1 MTEHIVKSFEEELEH
16 ISSQVSKMGGL
27 AESQLRSAIDCVTRR
42 DLKLASQTVMHDQ
55 HLDEL
60 ELSIE
65 NDAVKLI
72 ALRQPMAL
80 DLREAMSAIKI
91 AADLERIGDLSKNI
105 SKRALIMFD
114 DYETPTRLA
123 QGLSRMGK
131 LAHGQL
137 NMVLDAYVNRDA
149 AVARKVWLSDEEI
162 DEMYNSVFR
171 ELLTYMM
178 EDPRTIGVCT
188 HLLFVA
194 KNIERIGDHATN
206 IAETVSYLVTGRR
219 ITEARPKRDQTST
232 TPVGGDFLE

>member
-1 MTEHIVKSFEEELEH
+1 VTEHIVKSFEEELEQLSTH
-16 ISSQVSKMGGL
+16 VSKMGGL
-27 AESQLRSAIDCVTRR
+27 AEAQLRSAIECVTRR
-42 DLKLASQTVMHDQ
+42 DLKLASQTVTHDQ

-60 ELSIE
+60 ELLIE
-65 NDAVKLI
+65 NDAVKMI

-91 AADLERIGDLSKNI
+91 ASDLERIGDLAKNI

-114 DYETPTRLA
+114 DYETPTRLV

-131 LAHGQL
+131 LAHAQL

-149 AVARKVWLSDEEI
+149 SVAKKVWLSDEEI

-206 IAETVSYLVTGRR
+206 IAETVSYLVTGHRV
-219 ITEARPKRDQTST
+219 TEARPKRDQTST
-232 TPVGGDFLE
+232 TPVGSDLPE

>member
-1 MTEHIVKSFEEELEH
+1 VTEHIVKSFEGELEQLS
-16 ISSQVSKMGGL
+16 INVSKMGGL
-27 AESQLRSAIDCVTRR
+27 AEAQLQASIDSVTRR
-42 DLKLASQTVMHDQ
+42 DLKLADQTVRQDQ
-55 HLDEL
+55 QLDIL
-60 ELSIE
+60 ELQIE
-65 NDAVKLI
+65 ESAVRMI

-105 SKRALIMFD
+105 SKRALVMFD
-114 DYETPTRLA
+114 DLEIPNRLL
-123 QGLSRMGK
+123 QGLNRMGK
-131 LAHGQL
+131 LALGQL
-137 NMVLDAYVNRDA
+137 KLVLDAYTHRDA
-149 AVARKVWLSDEEI
+149 TAANKVWLSDEEI

-206 IAETVSYLVTGRR
+206 IAETVSYLVTGERVVD
-219 ITEARPKRDQTST
+219 ERPKGDKTST
-232 TPVGGDFLE
+232 TPVPAGSE